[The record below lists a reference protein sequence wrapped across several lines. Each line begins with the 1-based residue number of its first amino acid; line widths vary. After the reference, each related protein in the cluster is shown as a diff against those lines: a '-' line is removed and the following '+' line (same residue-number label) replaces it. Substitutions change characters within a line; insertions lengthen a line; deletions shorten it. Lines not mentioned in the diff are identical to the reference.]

1 MNRSILL
8 ELVQAVF
15 PCRCMTIPDESNVLQ
30 QPDTFRCHCAL
41 LVFHHE
47 FVLVPLPFD
56 PASQPD
62 VLFICMRDLTV
73 RNNVRRKRSN
83 AIGQTLIL
91 ILENEKQVGMIR
103 FSRKT
108 KMEQE
113 EENDLPVAM
122 RSFEVDKIVKLLR
135 PLFALITSEALIILI
150 ILRWI

>member
-1 MNRSILL
+1 
-8 ELVQAVF
+8 
-15 PCRCMTIPDESNVLQ
+15 
-30 QPDTFRCHCAL
+30 
-41 LVFHHE
+41 
-47 FVLVPLPFD
+47 
-56 PASQPD
+56 
-62 VLFICMRDLTV
+62 MRDLTV

-150 ILRWI
+150 ILRWIRADARAGFLVVRLTSLFGLPTSWTEASFGGI